1 MEATT
6 VIAIRSKSK
15 FLLGR
20 IAITD
25 GAMEIVSP
33 SEVGLALARHCDGDW
48 GSVNKDD
55 WAAND
60 SALDSGN
67 RILSAYESDSEEV
80 FWIITEW
87 DRGMTTILLPS
98 EY

>member
-15 FLLGR
+15 FPLGR
-20 IAITD
+20 VAITD

-48 GSVNKDD
+48 GNVNKDD
-55 WAAND
+55 WATND
-60 SALDSGN
+60 SARDNGN
-67 RILSAYESDSEEV
+67 RILSAYESDSKEV

-87 DRGMTTILLPS
+87 DRSMTTILLPS